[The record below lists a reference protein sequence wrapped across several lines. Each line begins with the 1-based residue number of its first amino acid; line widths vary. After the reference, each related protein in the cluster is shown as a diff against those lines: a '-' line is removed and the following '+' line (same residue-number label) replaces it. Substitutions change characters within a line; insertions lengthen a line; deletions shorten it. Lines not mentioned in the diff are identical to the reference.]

1 MVAFI
6 DLKNPQRNGFCD
18 IKRKARRLEMAPDW
32 LSKAKWSIKWIR
44 NYLKP
49 DYDEIYYTENYLW
62 AFGHVKWTIQWA
74 TNVCI
79 SRNMVG
85 GI

>member
-49 DYDEIYYTENYLW
+49 NYDEIYYN
-62 AFGHVKWTIQWA
+62 
-74 TNVCI
+74 
-79 SRNMVG
+79 
-85 GI
+85 